1 MFDPIT
7 RLTAALLARWTPL
20 VVGALLFALG
30 CEVAENLTSPFAT
43 LGVTTASI
51 PDGVENVE
59 YSKQTLLAAGG
70 DGSYSWALVSSSPP
84 LPTGLAL
91 AANGEITGTPSAA
104 GIGAFVVQVASGDG
118 QSATKTLTITV
129 RSQPVLQA
137 SDLCSDNPGYAIAS
151 FEDANLE
158 ATIRAALFISA
169 QDNLTCAL
177 VSGLMTLDAHSAGIT
192 SLMGLQNLTSLT
204 DLLLD
209 GNSITD
215 VSALTALTSLTTVL
229 LQDNSNLITVQP
241 LIENTGFGSGDLV
254 NLGSTSVSCADVVKL
269 MIHGVTVI
277 SDCVSMIAFRRGN
290 RVDSS
295 EIYVMDAD
303 GSNAVNLTNN
313 ATDDYQPAWSPD
325 GSKIAFGSYRNGN
338 SEIYVMDADGSNAV
352 NLTNNAARDDQP
364 AWSPDGSKIAF
375 GSDRN
380 GNREIHVMNADG
392 SDHFNLT
399 TTPTISEFRPAWS
412 PDGSKIA
419 FRARSFGTN
428 SAIYVMDADG
438 SNRVRLTN
446 NPGDSGPAFWSP
458 DGSRIAFISGRDGN
472 SEIFVMNAD
481 GSGRPVNLTNSE
493 VSEDSPAWSPDG
505 SRIVFKRTCTSSL
518 NCPTSPSGLYV
529 MDADGSNVVRFTN
542 DAEDHWPT
550 WALVR

>member
-43 LGVTTASI
+43 LGVTTASL

-137 SDLCSDNPGYAIAS
+137 SDLCSANPGYAIAS

-290 RVDSS
+290 HGDHS
-295 EIYVMDAD
+295 
-303 GSNAVNLTNN
+303 
-313 ATDDYQPAWSPD
+313 
-325 GSKIAFGSYRNGN
+325 

-419 FRARSFGTN
+419 FGARSFGTN
-428 SAIYVMDADG
+428 SEIYVMDADG

-446 NPGDSGPAFWSP
+446 NPADDSGPAWSP
-458 DGSRIAFISGRDGN
+458 DGSRIAFTSLRDGN
-472 SEIFVMNAD
+472 REIHVMNAD
-481 GSGRPVNLTNSE
+481 GSGRPVNLTNNE
-493 VSEDSPAWSPDG
+493 VSDDSPAWSPDG